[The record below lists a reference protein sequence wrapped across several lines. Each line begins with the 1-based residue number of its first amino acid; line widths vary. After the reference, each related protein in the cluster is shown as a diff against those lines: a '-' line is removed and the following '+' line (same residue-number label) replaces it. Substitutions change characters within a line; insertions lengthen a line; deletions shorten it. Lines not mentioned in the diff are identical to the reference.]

1 MLKILQLSPR
11 AFWDVNMDT
20 LDEETHADWIIV
32 RVFEWGSY
40 DDLMEVWVFYGKEKI
55 RKALT
60 AAPYLTEKTLL
71 FGASLLNLKP
81 ADFRCYNTKQYHPI
95 ARSFSNY
102 SSPDA

>member
-20 LDEETHADWIIV
+20 LDEEAHADWIIV

-60 AAPYLTEKTLL
+60 AAPYLTEKTLR
-71 FGASLLNLKP
+71 FAASLLNLKTS
-81 ADFRCYNTKQYHPI
+81 DFRCYNSKQFHPI
-95 ARSFSNY
+95 ARSFS
-102 SSPDA
+102 